1 MMRVLVHAE
10 VELSAIDG
18 STSWLISISR
28 CLAMAGADVDVMARN
43 VPTRAIVLD
52 ELRSHPGIRVL
63 YPNGAATNEPDI
75 VASAIAERHE
85 RDPYDMIV
93 IRGPRTARILCGTAS
108 VRSALWYYTVGLPSI
123 ADAPFDDL
131 LDLTRE
137 VVLSARGVFAQTP
150 WLRDYLHALIP
161 ETVGKTEV
169 LPPMVPD
176 EFFQMRRR
184 SRAGPVRLGY
194 AGKFDRPWHT
204 LEIPDLVAAL
214 GRRGVDAAVTM
225 HGDKVQAAKGDPTW
239 HVRMRALIQDP
250 PPGVRFPG
258 ALQRS
263 SVPAFMAECDLGVG
277 WRDGGLD
284 TSYEVSTKLLE
295 FSAAGVPVVCN
306 DTAIHRS
313 IFGHDYPLY
322 VRDDIDDV
330 TDRIAGF
337 LSSDASLDALGREV
351 SDAVREFSFTATAER
366 LRVLLA
372 RIASARSLQTSGVS
386 QAAYVHDPGY
396 PSGEVVRAISLL
408 THTAVSTPKQ
418 AAKSGRWLADA
429 DVVIVDLSRRAV
441 DALPTALEVPVV
453 AFAAPGVDGRGLIN
467 AHRLSALSGV
477 ISPDAD
483 LLALV
488 SHARP
493 RCRTLQLDPSG
504 LIPAV
509 AAGWGGTAPSRVSIV
524 LARGDTEA
532 SAALLAAAAQAVRA
546 AEGVCRVSVVVLEPW
561 TWDDQPPR
569 TAAHRF
575 SRDVHLALADLA
587 TADIEVVSKDRHD
600 TRWLTET
607 AVLVPLGSTRSDRT
621 LAHECARQGGTVLA
635 TATVAAPRGGAL
647 PVTRDL
653 SRSALVDA
661 LAHHRSHLPEP
672 GGVER
677 ERLQHFLEQISRA
690 VSR

>member
-1 MMRVLVHAE
+1 MRVLVHAE
-10 VELSAIDG
+10 VELAAIDG

-52 ELRSHPGIRVL
+52 ELRSHPSIRVL
-63 YPNGAATNEPDI
+63 YPNGAAANEPDV
-75 VASAIAERHE
+75 VAAAITERHE

-93 IRGPRTARILCGTAS
+93 VRGPRTARILCGAAQ
-108 VRSALWYYTVGLPSI
+108 VRSVLWYYTVGLPSI
-123 ADAPFDDL
+123 TDAPFDGL
-131 LDLTRE
+131 LELTRE
-137 VVLSARGVFAQTP
+137 VALNARGVFAQTP

-176 EFFQMRRR
+176 EFFQTRRR
-184 SRAGPVRLGY
+184 SRTGRLRLGY

-214 GRRGVDAAVTM
+214 ARRGVEAAVTM

-239 HVRMRALIQDP
+239 HVRMRTLIQDP
-250 PPGVRFPG
+250 PPGVHFPG

-263 SVPAFMAECDLGVG
+263 RVPAFMADCDLGVG
-277 WRDGGLD
+277 WRDGALD

-313 IFGHDYPLY
+313 IFGDDFPLY

-330 TDRIAGF
+330 VDRIDGF
-337 LSSDASLDALGREV
+337 LSSNASVDALGREV
-351 SDAVREFSFTATAER
+351 SEAVRDFSFTATAER
-366 LRVLLA
+366 LRVLLT
-372 RIASARSLQTSGVS
+372 RVASTRSLQTTGVS
-386 QAAYVHDPGY
+386 QAAYLHDPGY
-396 PSGEVVRAISLL
+396 PSGDVVRAISLL
-408 THTAVSTPKQ
+408 TPTVVSTPKQ

-488 SHARP
+488 SHARA

-509 AAGWGGTAPSRVSIV
+509 ARGWGRTAPSRVSIV
-524 LARGDTEA
+524 LSLGDTEA
-532 SAALLAAAAQAVRA
+532 SGALLAAAAEAVRA
-546 AEGVCRVSVVVLEPW
+546 AEGLCRVSIVVLEPW
-561 TWDDQPPR
+561 TWDGPSPR
-569 TAAHRF
+569 TTAHRF
-575 SRDVHLALADLA
+575 SRDVHLALADVA
-587 TADIEVVSKDRHD
+587 TADIEVVSKVRHD
-600 TRWLTET
+600 TRWLAET
-607 AVLVPLGSTRSDRT
+607 GVLVPLGLTRSDRA
-621 LAHECARQGGTVLA
+621 LAHECARHGGTVLA
-635 TATVAAPRGGAL
+635 TTAIGAPRGAAL
-647 PVTRDL
+647 SVTRQL
-653 SRSALVDA
+653 SRSALVAA
-661 LAHHRSHLPEP
+661 LAHHRSHMPEP
-672 GGVER
+672 GSAER
-677 ERLQHFLEQISRA
+677 ERLQHFLEEISRA
-690 VSR
+690 ASR